1 MILRAIAKVLSRW
14 QPDMRATDMTK
25 IANLDFAKL
34 DLDREARQGFPE
46 AIFGP
51 GKTAMQII
59 AIANTMLETHDI
71 VLATKVSEEV
81 ANVVIGHVAC
91 STYHKDARMLTF
103 GDFPAHSSELAT
115 VAIACAG
122 TSDIPIAQEA
132 ALTLASKGVM
142 VRKVFDVGV
151 AGIHRLFQNLDEFKD
166 VGAVIVV
173 AGMDGALPSVVAGL
187 ISAPIIAVPTSIGY
201 GSNFEGLSALLT
213 MLNSC
218 APGITVVNIDNGFG
232 AAVAA
237 WRIIRPKTKNCQ

>member
-1 MILRAIAKVLSRW
+1 M
-14 QPDMRATDMTK
+14 TDFVKT
-25 IANLDFAKL
+25 ANLEFAKL

-46 AIFGP
+46 AIFAP
-51 GKTAMQII
+51 GKTAEQII
-59 AIANTMLETHDI
+59 AIANTMLETHQI
-71 VLATKVSEEV
+71 VIATKVSEEI
-81 ANVVIGHVAC
+81 ASVVLPHFPSAFF
-91 STYHKDARMLTF
+91 HPDARMLTF
-103 GDFPAHSSELAT
+103 GEFPAPCSLVSP

-132 ALTLASKGVM
+132 ALTLATKGVT

-187 ISAPIIAVPTSIGY
+187 IAAPIIAVPTSIGY

-218 APGITVVNIDNGFG
+218 APGVTVVNIDNGFG

-237 WRIIRPKTKNCQ
+237 WRIIRPTRHEQG